1 MGAFAFDKPF
11 TWVIILVI
19 VLLIFGAGK
28 LPEIGKSVGKSIKE
42 FKSETQAG
50 MKDAPLQAESKSP
63 SGDFLSTTEPEV
75 TVRRTIRKLEDGTE
89 EIVEERVLRKK
100 A

>member
-1 MGAFAFDKPF
+1 MPAFAFDKPF
-11 TWVIILVI
+11 TWIIILVI

-50 MKDAPLQAESKSP
+50 MKDAPVSASTGDVISSAEP
-63 SGDFLSTTEPEV
+63 DV

-89 EIVEERVLRKK
+89 EIVEERVVRKK